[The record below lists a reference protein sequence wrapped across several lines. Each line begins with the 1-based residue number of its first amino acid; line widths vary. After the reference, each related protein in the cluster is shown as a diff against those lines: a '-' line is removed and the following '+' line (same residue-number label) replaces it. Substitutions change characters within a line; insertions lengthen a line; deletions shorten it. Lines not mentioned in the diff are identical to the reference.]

1 MNKPKKVK
9 ATVIRE
15 VKEIA
20 WVYLDKD
27 GNIEEYDE
35 FIDEIETLDM
45 HLVNIQGVLTVHN
58 S

>member
-45 HLVNIQGVLTVHN
+45 HLVNIQDVLTVHN